1 MTITRAEIPTMWE
14 ILAIVAVETCE
25 FIAVKCGCKTNTGE
39 CDDPAEWMVP
49 WPGQD
54 SIPKCQR
61 HYEATRRIAEAL
73 GFELLGSV
81 PMPPRYREPPDPSA
95 ERFAAM
101 ELH

>member
-25 FIAVKCGCKTNTGE
+25 FIAVKCTCNGGDCME
-39 CDDPAEWMVP
+39 PAQWLVP
-49 WPGQD
+49 WPGRD
-54 SIPKCQR
+54 PAPRCQS
-61 HYEATRRIAEAL
+61 HYDQTRGIARAM
-73 GFELLGSV
+73 GFELLGAL